1 MIKIYINFYSLK
13 NAFKSDLIFLQSFVT
28 IFFCFNCH
36 IGIFPIYQT
45 LKNNSTKRIKNVF
58 RRSELLNTLK
68 YTLISISSFFFH
80 QLIHQI

>member
-13 NAFKSDLIFLQSFVT
+13 NAFKSDLFFQSFVT

-36 IGIFPIYQT
+36 IGVFPIYQT
-45 LKNNSTKRIKNVF
+45 LKNNTTKRIKKVF
-58 RRSELLNTLK
+58 RRSVLLNTLK